1 LPVSSIFNFQFSI
14 FNSKRAIVKQKPPI
28 DNHLLRYKFPPVK
41 QKKLSNGLTLLVIER
56 RELPGVYFRLG
67 IGVGEK
73 HDPPEMKGAV
83 EMVSQL
89 LKKGAGAR
97 SYREI
102 ADAIDF
108 VGGSLE
114 CSASADFFYLHGSFL
129 KEYLQVGLELAGD
142 MVIHPAF
149 SPEELEKERAKI
161 LADLENEKSSP
172 AFLAQRQMDVALY
185 RPHPYSGHKTAESI
199 SKITRETLA
208 DLHRRYFSPAAACLA
223 VAGDISFSE
232 AAEQAERYFSAWQS
246 RKSSPGE
253 FSAPSN
259 PASRVI
265 YLVDRPGSEQVN
277 ITLGNRLFP
286 TSHPDYEKAV
296 VANKILGGGASG
308 RLFLSLRE
316 QKGYTYGAGSSLD
329 LFKETGGW
337 IASAEVRPEVT
348 DKALEGFFEEFE
360 KLASEPA
367 PETELQN
374 AKRYLIGVFP
384 LRNETPASI
393 ASLALRQKLY
403 GLPKDY
409 WDQYLVKID
418 AVSAEDVQTLA
429 RNYLRREQ
437 LAIVLVGDAR
447 QIAPKLKPFRE
458 VEILDLEGKR
468 I

>member
-1 LPVSSIFNFQFSI
+1 M
-14 FNSKRAIVKQKPPI
+14 KQKPPI
-28 DNHLLRYKFPPVK
+28 DDHLLHYKFPPVK
-41 QKKLSNGLTLLVIER
+41 EAKLSNGLTLLVIER
-56 RELPGVYFRLG
+56 RELPEVYFRLG
-67 IGVGEK
+67 IELGEK
-73 HDPPEMKGAV
+73 HDPPEKKGAV
-83 EMVSQL
+83 EMISQL
-89 LKKGAGAR
+89 LKKGAGDR

-114 CSASADFFYLHGSFL
+114 CSTSADFFYLHGSFL
-129 KEYLQVGLELAGD
+129 KEYWQVGLELASD
-142 MVIHPAF
+142 MVIQPAF
-149 SPEELEKERAKI
+149 SPEELEKERTKM

-172 AFLAQRQMDVALY
+172 GFLAQRQMGVALY
-185 RPHPYSGHKTAESI
+185 HPHPYAGHKTAESI
-199 SKITRETLA
+199 SKITRQTLV
-208 DLHRRYFSPAAACLA
+208 DLHRRYFAPAAACLA

-232 AAEQAERYFSAWQS
+232 ALEQAERYFAAWQN
-246 RKSSPGE
+246 RKSAPEE
-253 FSAPSN
+253 FPAPSN
-259 PASRVI
+259 LANQVI
-265 YLVDRPGSEQVN
+265 YVVDRPGSEQVT

-286 TSHPDYEKAV
+286 TSHPDYEKAI

-316 QKGYTYGAGSSLD
+316 QKGYTYGAGSSLE
-329 LFKETGGW
+329 LFKESGGW

-360 KLASEPA
+360 KLAFAPL
-367 PETELQN
+367 PETELRN

-403 GLPKDY
+403 GLPEDY
-409 WDQYLVKID
+409 WNQYLVKID
-418 AVSAEDVQTLA
+418 AVRAEDVQALA
-429 RNYLRREQ
+429 RNYLGQTQ
-437 LAIVLVGDAR
+437 LAIVLVGEAR

-458 VEILDLEGKR
+458 VEILNLEGKR